1 VLGAVVL
8 LLVVILASQ
17 VKMVLLRW
25 LVVVAGVLDAV
36 MVSMD
41 SVAEVSLF
49 SVVVVIVAGLLVVV
63 SVGVVVGVGVVCCLQ
78 DGVLVE
84 VHWLHV
90 ALVVVVVV
98 KLSMSVVL

>member
-1 VLGAVVL
+1 MLGAVVL
-8 LLVVILASQ
+8 LLVVTLASQ
-17 VKMVLLRW
+17 VEMVLLRW

-49 SVVVVIVAGLLVVV
+49 SVVLVIVAGLLVVV

>member
-1 VLGAVVL
+1 MLGAVVL
-8 LLVVILASQ
+8 LLVVTLASQ
-17 VKMVLLRW
+17 VEMVLLRW

-63 SVGVVVGVGVVCCLQ
+63 SVGVVVGVGVVRCLQ